1 MQKIMISAIICTY
14 NRERYICKVLQS
26 LLDSGRGC
34 DYEVIAVDNNS
45 TDSSAALIKDFAA
58 SHPDFPL
65 RYVQESRQGLSYA
78 RNRGIA
84 EAKGDYL
91 LFLDDDAI
99 CGEGFLQKLQH
110 RLYSSDADK
119 IEAWGG
125 KIEPL
130 FEDGPAPKWLCRWSR
145 SWVSALDMGKEE
157 KLFKGKAYPIG
168 ANMGFSRRCLQDCG
182 QFNCELGRSAGN
194 LMGAEEKDLFL
205 RLKAKGYNIHY
216 LPDCKVEHVIPQSRC
231 SRDYV
236 RRFARGVGLSERLR
250 CKGNGTYHRRLFAE
264 GVKWAGTLVLFFGY
278 LIVLR
283 PVCAA
288 TLVLFR
294 AGVTRSLI
302 SGK

>member
-14 NRERYICKVLQS
+14 NRERYICKVLES
-26 LLDSGRGC
+26 LLESGEGC
-34 DYEVIAVDNNS
+34 DYEVLAVDNNS
-45 TDSSAALIKDFAA
+45 TDSSAKLILDFAA
-58 SHPDFPL
+58 SHPNFPL
-65 RYVQESRQGLSYA
+65 RYIKESRQGLSYA

-84 EAKGDYL
+84 EAKGDFL

-99 CGEGFLQKLQH
+99 CCKNFLKLLQQ
-110 RLYSSDADK
+110 RLCSDSLPK
-119 IEAWGG
+119 IDAWGG

-130 FEDGPAPKWLCRWSR
+130 FEDGPAPKWLCKWSR
-145 SWVSALDMGKEE
+145 SWVSALDMGERE
-157 KLFKGKAYPIG
+157 KNFKAKAYPIG
-168 ANMGFSRRCLQDCG
+168 ANMGFSRSCLQVCG
-182 QFNCELGRSAGN
+182 NFKGELGRSAGN

-205 RLKAKGYNIHY
+205 RVKTKGYSIRY
-216 LPDCKVEHVIPQSRC
+216 LPQCKVQHIIPQSRC

-250 CKGNGTYHRRLFAE
+250 CKADGSYPKRIFAE
-264 GVKWAGTLVLFFGY
+264 TVKWGGTLVLSIGY
-278 LIVLR
+278 LLALR

-294 AGVTRSLI
+294 AGVTRSLL